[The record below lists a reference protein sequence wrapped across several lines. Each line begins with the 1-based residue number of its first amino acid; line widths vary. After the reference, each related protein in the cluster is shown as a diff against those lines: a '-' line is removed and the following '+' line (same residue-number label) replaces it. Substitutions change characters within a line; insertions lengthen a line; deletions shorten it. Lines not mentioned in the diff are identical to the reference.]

1 MLLDSGLYGA
11 EFLRY
16 FITVVNFLSKT
27 FKRRTG
33 MKKIFALTAVFVAC
47 TAFNASAGTI
57 SSNQTASCNDAK
69 SITLEVAN
77 IPFENKDANG
87 YTSNDRGSANVSVWK
102 SSNFTTVPIA
112 LGAKGDNNAALRGQ
126 GKLTKFKCK
135 DTTQCIPGAIDN
147 ISAGVSERFY
157 GNIPGKNKVVLTSQP
172 EFSRGDSI
180 GDISGLVKITNNG
193 SNPVTVT
200 CN

>member
-1 MLLDSGLYGA
+1 
-11 EFLRY
+11 
-16 FITVVNFLSKT
+16 
-27 FKRRTG
+27 
-33 MKKIFALTAVFVAC
+33 MKNIFALTTVFVAFIV
-47 TAFNASAGTI
+47 FNASAETI
-57 SSNQTASCNDAK
+57 NKNQTASCNDAK
-69 SITLEVAN
+69 TITLEVAN
-77 IPFENKDANG
+77 IPFENNDKFG
-87 YTSNDRGSANVSVWK
+87 YTSNDRGSANVAVWK

-147 ISAGVSERFY
+147 ISAGVGERFY

-180 GDISGLVKITNNG
+180 GDISGLVKITNHG
-193 SNPVTVT
+193 TNPVNVT
-200 CN
+200 CG

>member
-1 MLLDSGLYGA
+1 
-11 EFLRY
+11 
-16 FITVVNFLSKT
+16 
-27 FKRRTG
+27 
-33 MKKIFALTAVFVAC
+33 MKKIIALSAIFVAC

-69 SITLEVAN
+69 SIILEVAN

-87 YTSNDRGSANVSVWK
+87 YTSNDRGSANIAVWK

-112 LGAKGDNNAALRGQ
+112 LGAKGDSNAPQRGQ

-147 ISAGVSERFY
+147 ISAGVSEAFY
-157 GNIPGKNKVVLTSQP
+157 GNKPGR
-172 EFSRGDSI
+172 SR
-180 GDISGLVKITNNG
+180 LF
-193 SNPVTVT
+193 
-200 CN
+200 

>member
-1 MLLDSGLYGA
+1 
-11 EFLRY
+11 
-16 FITVVNFLSKT
+16 
-27 FKRRTG
+27 

-57 SSNQTASCNDAK
+57 TSNQTASCTDAK
-69 SITLEVAN
+69 TITLEVAS

-87 YTSNDRGSANVSVWK
+87 FTSNDRGSANVVVWK
-102 SSNFTTVPIA
+102 SSNFTTVPIS
-112 LGAKGDNNAALRGQ
+112 LGAKGDSNAALRGQ

-135 DTTQCIPGAIDN
+135 DTTQCVPGAIDN
-147 ISAGVSERFY
+147 TSAGVHERFY
-157 GNIPGKNKVVLTSQP
+157 GDLPGRNKVVLTSQT

-200 CN
+200 CG